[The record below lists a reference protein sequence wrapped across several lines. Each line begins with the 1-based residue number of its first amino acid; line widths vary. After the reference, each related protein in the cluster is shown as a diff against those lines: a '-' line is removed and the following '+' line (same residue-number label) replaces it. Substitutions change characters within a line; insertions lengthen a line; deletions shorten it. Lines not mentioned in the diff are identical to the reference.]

1 MKEVEYFHWM
11 LPPDVWS
18 KKPRKSTIKLT
29 AEEAKARGALERLDE
44 TREVRQ
50 MPETDAERMDAM
62 HRNTTSSWQKDG
74 GTKSRL

>member
-29 AEEAKARGALERLDE
+29 AEEAKARGALERLDS
-44 TREVRQ
+44 TREVRH
-50 MPETDAERMDAM
+50 MPETASERMDAT
-62 HRNTTSSWQKDG
+62 HRNTTSAWQKNG
-74 GTKSRL
+74 